1 MVYYLCKKGIKR
13 SLLKEV
19 GVKMK
24 KLVPAY
30 ILSFVISFMLFIYEP
45 VMMYSTN
52 MNDFWFNLDIMI
64 IPVLVICF
72 ISFVIISGIFTLVYF
87 INKKFS
93 DKLKAYNIFFIVV
106 FIVFLAS
113 YIQGNYLIKNLP
125 SLDGSKIKWNNHL
138 VDNIITSII
147 WAVITVSTI
156 GCIIK
161 FKIENVIKATKYI
174 SLTIFVMLFVSA
186 FTTIL
191 TTRVYAKRKIV
202 ASTTININT
211 ASEDK
216 NFFIFLVDQV
226 DARRFEKIVKTD
238 EYKDTF
244 KDFTYYPDTLSMY
257 PYTRNSIPLILSG
270 KPNEN
275 KTNFRNYYNDA
286 MDNSKFI
293 NKLIE
298 EDYNINIYE
307 NESNWTSK
315 KSNVVSNKRLISS
328 KIKLGNFTK
337 QLLRY
342 VSFKYLPYSLK
353 KYSNIEKMDFN
364 GKELTGGKDLFDW
377 TLPEIYDEIQNND
390 VKIKEQKYFKFIHTE
405 GAHIPFDIDKDL
417 NTTKNGTYN
426 DKMKATLKVIN
437 AYLDRLKKYDIYDN
451 SVIIILA
458 DHGYNFGKNLGRQN
472 PILYIKGIDEHHEMY
487 TSDKPISHIDLADA
501 YLELLDGKASDELF
515 EDIPD
520 ERERRYLS
528 YRYLGEKHLTEYIQT
543 GKAWD
548 LKTLKKTGKKYN
560 R

>member
-1 MVYYLCKKGIKR
+1 
-13 SLLKEV
+13 
-19 GVKMK
+19 MK
-24 KLVPAY
+24 KLVPSY
-30 ILSFVISFMLFIYEP
+30 ILAFVISFMLFIYEP

-64 IPVLVICF
+64 IPVLTLC
-72 ISFVIISGIFTLVYF
+72 IISTLIISSVFTLIYY

-93 DKLKAYNIFFIVV
+93 DKTKVYNIFFIIT
-106 FIVFLAS
+106 FIIFLAS

-125 SLDGSKIKWNNHL
+125 NLDGSKIHWNKHL
-138 VDNIITSII
+138 VDNIITYVV
-147 WAVITVSTI
+147 WAIITVSTI
-156 GCIIK
+156 TCIIK
-161 FKIENVIKATKYI
+161 FKIENVIKSTKYI
-174 SLTIFVMLFVSA
+174 SIAIFIMLFVSA

-202 ASTTININT
+202 ASTTINFNT

-244 KDFTYYPDTLSMY
+244 EDFTYYPDTMSMY

-275 KTNFRNYYNDA
+275 KTNFRNYYNNA

-293 NKLIE
+293 NRLIE

-315 KSNVVSNKRLISS
+315 KSNIVSNKKSISS
-328 KIKLGNFTK
+328 KIKISNFTK
-337 QLLRY
+337 QVLRY
-342 VSFKYLPYSLK
+342 VGFKYLPYSLK

-364 GKELTGGKDLFDW
+364 GNELTGGKDLFDW
-377 TLPEIYDEIQNND
+377 TLPEIYDDIQNNE
-390 VKIKEQKYFKFIHTE
+390 VKVKEQKYFKFIHTE
-405 GAHIPFDIDKDL
+405 GAHVPFDIDKDL
-417 NTTKNGTYN
+417 NSTKNGTYN

-487 TSDKPISHIDLADA
+487 TSDKAISHADLADA
-501 YLELLDGKASDELF
+501 YLELLDGKTSEEIF
-515 EDIPD
+515 EDID
-520 ERERRYLS
+520 DKRERRYLS
-528 YRYLGEKHLTEYIQT
+528 YRYLGEKHLIEYIQT
-543 GKAWD
+543 GKAWN

>member
-1 MVYYLCKKGIKR
+1 
-13 SLLKEV
+13 
-19 GVKMK
+19 MK

-64 IPVLVICF
+64 VPVLVICF

-93 DKLKAYNIFFIVV
+93 DKLKVYNIFFIVV

-138 VDNIITSII
+138 MDNIITSIV
-147 WAVITVSTI
+147 WAIITVSTI

-191 TTRVYAKRKIV
+191 TTRVYAKRKII

-244 KDFTYYPDTLSMY
+244 EDFTYYPDTMSMY

-337 QLLRY
+337 QVLRY

-364 GKELTGGKDLFDW
+364 GKELTDGKDLFDW
-377 TLPEIYDEIQNND
+377 SDTFMYENIIGNEITT
-390 VKIKEQKYFKFIHTE
+390 KEQKYFKFIHTE
-405 GAHIPFDIDKDL
+405 GAHVPFDIDENL
-417 NTTKNGTYN
+417 NKVNNGTYEM
-426 DKMKATLKVIN
+426 KMKATLKLIN
-437 AYLDRLKKYDIYDN
+437 TYLDRLKKYDVYDN

-472 PILYIKGIDEHHEMY
+472 PVLYIKGINEHHEMY
-487 TSDKPISHIDLADA
+487 TSDKPISHLDLANA
-501 YLELLDGKASDELF
+501 YLELLDGKTSDELF
-515 EDIPD
+515 EDIPN

-548 LKTLKKTGKKYN
+548 LTTLKKTGKKYN